1 MNFKD
6 IFKKSA
12 TPTSPYDALTFKQKL
27 AAMNLMVVFGGACSG
42 APHELNKI
50 NHIMTVEGRE
60 MGVSGEQMRSASF
73 SGMKDMVDN
82 LKGSNRVALEKLLW
96 PFYCIICLSQSIQ
109 AVQVLINIYCELG
122 FSYQECASILEKRAG
137 RKVIDF

>member
-1 MNFKD
+1 M
-6 IFKKSA
+6 
-12 TPTSPYDALTFKQKL
+12 PTSPYDALTWRQKL

-42 APHELNKI
+42 SPQELNKI

-73 SGMKDMVDN
+73 SGMKDMVDT
-82 LKGSNRVALEKLLW
+82 LKGSNRSALEKLLW
-96 PFYCIICLSQSIQ
+96 PFYCIICLSQSLQ
-109 AVQVLINIYCELG
+109 AVQVLVNIYGEFG
-122 FSYQECASILEKRAG
+122 FSVQECASILERRAG